1 MDLRKQ
7 PKFGMK
13 EVFLSLSD
21 KDNDADQDNVDDGNR
36 LMMETAV
43 ARIYML
49 ITQFAVLLEM
59 ILQH

>member
-1 MDLRKQ
+1 M
-7 PKFGMK
+7 
-13 EVFLSLSD
+13 FLSLSD

-43 ARIYML
+43 ARICML